1 MKFAVIK
8 RQMGKGSR
16 AEGLRNSSE
25 MVGWEQ
31 VGGGVKDCRLA
42 SLSKPDQRK
51 YLGFVTLLHC
61 IVCNEQF
68 SSFGCCKVEHDCVLV
83 KNVVIKAGGV

>member
-1 MKFAVIK
+1 MIK

-16 AEGLRNSSE
+16 AEGLRHSSE
-25 MVGWEQ
+25 TVGWEQ
-31 VGGGVKDCRLA
+31 VGGGVQDCRLA
-42 SLSKPDQRK
+42 SLAKPDQRK